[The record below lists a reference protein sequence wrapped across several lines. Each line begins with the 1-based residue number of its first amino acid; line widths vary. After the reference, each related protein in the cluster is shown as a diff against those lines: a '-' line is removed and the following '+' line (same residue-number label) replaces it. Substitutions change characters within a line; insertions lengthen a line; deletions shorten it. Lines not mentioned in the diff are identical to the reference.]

1 MDMSGSLTPEL
12 SPAPAE
18 SYTTPVERGGK
29 SRARLSSVIHPPT
42 HSLQH
47 D

>member
-1 MDMSGSLTPEL
+1 MGMSGSLMPEL
-12 SPAPAE
+12 SPAQAE
-18 SYTTPVERGGK
+18 SHTTPAERGGE
-29 SRARLSSVIHPPT
+29 SRARQSSVIHPPT